1 MGWLDHQEKHEK
13 GGKAVSEVKSD
24 KIEVMLPGC
33 GEYVRINKNQIHRI
47 YLDEQ
52 PRLMLVID
60 EVAELLMPTGVKTEA
75 GKEEDQMKQECVGL
89 IQSITQLGRSA
100 GIHVVCCTQRNDTKI
115 IPGVIQNN
123 PISGNSV
130 IKVLRGHKLK

>member
-1 MGWLDHQEKHEK
+1 MGWLDHQETHEK
-13 GGKAVSEVKSD
+13 GGKAVKEAQADKVEVLLPKGKD
-24 KIEVMLPGC
+24 FVKI
-33 GEYVRINKNQIHRI
+33 NQHQIHRV
-47 YLDEQ
+47 YLDDQ
-52 PRLMLVID
+52 PRLMIVID

-75 GKEEDQMKQECVGL
+75 GKEEDAAKQECVGL

-123 PISGNSV
+123 PVFGKTNIR
-130 IKVLRGHKLK
+130 VLR